1 MIVDVVILVVLS
13 YSVLIAYICRYFGMS
28 EKCEY
33 TKNLLFLK

>member
-1 MIVDVVILVVLS
+1 MIVDAVILVVLS

-33 TKNLLFLK
+33 TNRIYYS